1 MSGLSFSTVSSVIWI
16 FSVDAQRIVDS
27 VPFSFF
33 LIIGPIE
40 LVICLGLLYRL
51 LGLAVLVYSS
61 FSPASSCIIIIS
73 GRTWNPYPCDSP
85 ESMGEQ
91 VREAIKKKTLNLQS

>member
-51 LGLAVLVYSS
+51 LGMAVLVYSS
-61 FSPASSCIIIIS
+61 FSCIILYYHGFRQDWGS
-73 GRTWNPYPCDSP
+73 LS
-85 ESMGEQ
+85 
-91 VREAIKKKTLNLQS
+91 L